1 MKKLILTALGILA
14 LASSNS
20 NIAFANPICQSSA
33 SDPDGDGWGWEN
45 GASCIVDS
53 SSGGGSSGGGGGG
66 TPICQSSA
74 SDPDGDGWGWEN
86 DASCI
91 VASSDFPG
99 ACITDSTGVE
109 GWNGTRTCY
118 ITDITYDDTNVRG
131 VYPCV
136 SSSQIPA
143 NCITYNL

>member
-20 NIAFANPICQSSA
+20 NIAFAN
-33 SDPDGDGWGWEN
+33 
-45 GASCIVDS
+45 
-53 SSGGGSSGGGGGG
+53 
-66 TPICQSSA
+66 PICQSSA